1 MICLGTPSLEMAK
14 QEFRSVLSVQP
25 SQLWSLNF
33 GFQRAG
39 VFTEKFLQGVTVTML
54 VVKAGVVGILWRDQV
69 LKIKWR
75 LEACDQFGDD
85 HIHQVG

>member
-39 VFTEKFLQGVTVTML
+39 VFTEKFLQGVTMTTL
-54 VVKAGVVGILWRDQV
+54 VVKAGVVGILWRD
-69 LKIKWR
+69 
-75 LEACDQFGDD
+75 
-85 HIHQVG
+85 